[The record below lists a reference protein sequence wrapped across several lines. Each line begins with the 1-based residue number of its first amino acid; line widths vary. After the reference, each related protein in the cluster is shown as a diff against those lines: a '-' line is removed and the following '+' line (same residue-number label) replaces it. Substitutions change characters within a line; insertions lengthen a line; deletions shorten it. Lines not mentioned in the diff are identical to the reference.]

1 MSEKIRLDV
10 LRRDIRRLCHFTSSA
25 NLLHVLQSRLLK
37 DRATLDR
44 EENVVVNPTD
54 EMRLDGHREA
64 ICCSVEYPNTYY
76 MDIAIK
82 KQILFEGWVILLLKP
97 DLLWSPDAL
106 FCEKNAAAGNGALI
120 KSGELGYNAMFPASA
135 MGYPRKATQLLCSPT
150 DLQAEVLIPGP
161 VPLSQ
166 VVGMIMRS
174 EEQVQTELVRW
185 ETVGI
190 ERPDVPIY
198 ISPTLYSKTELRNH
212 IWQGRRPDEI
222 FYEE

>member
-1 MSEKIRLDV
+1 MSEQIKLDV
-10 LRRDIRRLCHFTSSA
+10 LRRDIGRLCHFTSSA

-44 EENVVVNPTD
+44 EDNVVVNPTD
-54 EMRLDGHREA
+54 DMRLDGHREA

-76 MDIAIK
+76 MDTAVR

-97 DLLWSPDAL
+97 DLLWSQNAM
-106 FCEKNAAAGNGALI
+106 FCENNAATNSGALI
-120 KSGELGYNAMFPASA
+120 KGGEAGYKSMFPSRAR
-135 MGYPRKATQLLCSPT
+135 GYPRKPTQLLCSPT

-166 VVGMIMRS
+166 LIGMVMKS

-190 ERPDVPIY
+190 QRPDVPIY
-198 ISPTLYSKTELRNH
+198 VAPTLYNKIELRDR

-222 FYEE
+222 LYEE